1 MISSVG
7 SYSAAQTGGTSSLKA
22 ASATGQVSD
31 TSKNQGASGTQGGGT
46 LTIST
51 LASQLADSAS
61 RAEARDKML
70 SRSELADKANS
81 LLDQILGDAYQANKA
96 KYNNEVP

>member
-1 MISSVG
+1 M
-7 SYSAAQTGGTSSLKA
+7 AFKA
-22 ASATGQVSD
+22 AWATELVSD
-31 TSKNQGASGTQGGGT
+31 ASKNQGASGTQGGGT

-70 SRSELADKANS
+70 SRSELADKATS
-81 LLDQILGDAYQANKA
+81 LLDQIFGDAYQANKA
-96 KYNNEVP
+96 KYNNEVPKTMTIQSC